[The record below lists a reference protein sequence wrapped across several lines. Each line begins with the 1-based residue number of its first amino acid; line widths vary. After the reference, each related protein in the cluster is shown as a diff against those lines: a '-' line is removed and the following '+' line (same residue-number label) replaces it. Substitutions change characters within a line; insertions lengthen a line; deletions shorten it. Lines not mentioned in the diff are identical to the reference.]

1 MTCGKRLRHDT
12 HLNGY
17 EAYEI
22 ARCVGADLH
31 TGLPELMGRLLRQSS
46 EFEINSGSRPL
57 ARKSITRL
65 CVPGRTA

>member
-31 TGLPELMGRLLRQSS
+31 TGLPELAGKLLLPGAS
-46 EFEINSGSRPL
+46 NS
-57 ARKSITRL
+57 
-65 CVPGRTA
+65 